1 MLRYKDKN
9 GVESPL
15 VKCENLYIEEVLD
28 YGDKTLGFSI
38 PKNLAGK
45 IELEDF
51 IRTKTDEFVIK
62 QMNTNDNGE
71 YDIVAKINIDELEG
85 ASFQN
90 FETVEQTATDTANLA
105 LAGTGWTCE
114 CIGVTLPPF
123 LQPIVKNLKTQVE
136 KKAEINESEDK

>member
-15 VKCENLYIEEVLD
+15 VKYENLYVEEVLD

-45 IELEDF
+45 IELENF
-51 IRTKTDEFVIK
+51 IKTKTDEFVIK
-62 QMNTNDNGE
+62 QMNTNDNGA

-85 ASFQN
+85 ASFQS
-90 FETVEQTATDTANLA
+90 FETVEQTALDAANLA
-105 LAGTGWTCE
+105 LAGTCWTCE
-114 CIGVTLPPF
+114 CT
-123 LQPIVKNLKTQVE
+123 VKRSVQYE
-136 KKAEINESEDK
+136 